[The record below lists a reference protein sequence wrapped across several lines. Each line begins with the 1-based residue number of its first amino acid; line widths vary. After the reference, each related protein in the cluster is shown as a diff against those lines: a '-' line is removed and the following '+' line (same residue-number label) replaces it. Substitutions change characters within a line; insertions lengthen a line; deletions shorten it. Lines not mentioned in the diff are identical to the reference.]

1 MYTVLFCV
9 YLYRSWLCANTVRL
23 CNRRNRKSIVLLS
36 IFLLARCRKEHCG
49 DFFFFADVFSH
60 FLLFYFPPAYKK
72 LYYPDIF
79 SLNNTWVKRE
89 IGRICGELQTRAE
102 GLTCS
107 NPVGASLCGPRT
119 SRGLWPGLD
128 VAVNGGGGGC
138 HCLSSGPSADLF
150 PAFGGIVEN
159 LAGRS
164 CYYRPDSV
172 DASQPLM
179 RRTGLSC

>member
-1 MYTVLFCV
+1 MRIFIGHDCARIQFVFVIDGIENRLFYFPFSSLLAV
-9 YLYRSWLCANTVRL
+9 EKNTV
-23 CNRRNRKSIVLLS
+23 V
-36 IFLLARCRKEHCG
+36 IF
-49 DFFFFADVFSH
+49 FFFFADVFSH